1 MKVLMLRVLFLL
13 PVVLVSCASAT
24 TTVTVGSPESPLSPL
39 AVREES
45 PVATPSP
52 PATTPAVELQVP
64 TQDPQMASIE
74 GSIAMEGYPAGGLP
88 ATLYLG
94 DPTGA
99 NPMGAYVALDI
110 ETAIRGYVRSDG
122 TFTFPNVP
130 PGTYSVVVWTPAAAY
145 IVPDP
150 ATGETWLIE
159 ISEDSRFDTG
169 HIMVPAFTVG
179 E

>member
-1 MKVLMLRVLFLL
+1 
-13 PVVLVSCASAT
+13 
-24 TTVTVGSPESPLSPL
+24 
-39 AVREES
+39 
-45 PVATPSP
+45 
-52 PATTPAVELQVP
+52 
-64 TQDPQMASIE
+64 MASIE
-74 GSIAMEGYPAGGLP
+74 GAITMEGQPAGKLP

-94 DPTGA
+94 DPTGS

-130 PGTYSVVVWTPAAAY
+130 PGTYSIVVWTPAAAY

-159 ISEDSRFDTG
+159 MSADTHFDTG
-169 HIMVPAFTVG
+169 QITVPALRL

>member
-1 MKVLMLRVLFLL
+1 
-13 PVVLVSCASAT
+13 
-24 TTVTVGSPESPLSPL
+24 
-39 AVREES
+39 
-45 PVATPSP
+45 
-52 PATTPAVELQVP
+52 
-64 TQDPQMASIE
+64 MASIE
-74 GSIAMEGYPAGGLP
+74 GAITMQDQPVGELP

-94 DPTGA
+94 DPTGS

-122 TFTFPNVP
+122 TFIFPNVP
-130 PGTYSVVVWTPAAAY
+130 PGTYSIVVWTPAAAH

-159 ISEDSRFDTG
+159 ISADTRFDTG
-169 HIMVPAFTVG
+169 QIIVPALRL

>member
-1 MKVLMLRVLFLL
+1 MKNSILRVLFLL
-13 PVVLVSCASAT
+13 PVVLIGCTSGTSTPTA
-24 TTVTVGSPESPLSPL
+24 GSPESPLSPL
-39 AVREES
+39 AVRDES
-45 PVATPSP
+45 PVTTPSP
-52 PATTPAVELQVP
+52 PTPTPAVELPIP

-74 GSIAMEGYPAGGLP
+74 GAITMQDQPVGKLP

-94 DPTGA
+94 DPTGS

-122 TFTFPNVP
+122 TFIFPNVP
-130 PGTYSVVVWTPAAAY
+130 PGTYSIVVWTPAAAH
-145 IVPDP
+145 IVLDP

-159 ISEDSRFDTG
+159 ISADTRFDTG
-169 HIMVPAFTVG
+169 QIIVPALRL